1 MRKCGIRS
9 AVVFADEMSHAC
21 EARLGPPTGGLA
33 VPHHATPPT
42 APSLPPPYVS
52 PARLSVANGSSPIV
66 KRKGEAEFSEYLTK
80 RLILERSDN
89 MIEAENRGDDYQT
102 ILDPHLA
109 DLKLRWPD
117 EATLVGGD

>member
-1 MRKCGIRS
+1 
-9 AVVFADEMSHAC
+9 
-21 EARLGPPTGGLA
+21 
-33 VPHHATPPT
+33 
-42 APSLPPPYVS
+42 
-52 PARLSVANGSSPIV
+52 V